1 MKDII
6 IKVNFSKTPIK
17 PHEWEKCSYL
27 VNPKIIRVLP
37 KVIKDILCYE
47 TYIDIKSKTIILSDG
62 INSIALRI
70 GKDRKV
76 ILRSYLS
83 LLDETIINDITREM
97 KRSNIKYKTKEKI
110 IANNIH
116 DENIKD
122 YLLKSIDNMEEEK
135 IKYMYFLL
143 FDNIKDYSKE
153 KLIKVISQ
161 NNSNKLYKLY
171 NFLVCN

>member
-6 IKVNFSKTPIK
+6 IKVNFSKIPIK
-17 PHEWEKCSYL
+17 PHEWEKYSYL

-37 KVIKDILCYE
+37 KVIKDILSYE

-62 INSIALRI
+62 INSIALRLN
-70 GKDRKV
+70 KDRKV
-76 ILRSYLS
+76 LLRSYLL

-110 IANNIH
+110 ITNNIH